1 MKIPKEL
8 IGKITIPDQQKES
21 NSQKFLDTRTN
32 KIWLEV
38 HIFKR
43 KEWFNIKGYS
53 AQLKRLLTYMQ
64 YRSNRNLKSESI
76 YKTAS
81 GLSTRVGGG
90 NYVKN
95 FSFRR

>member
-43 KEWFNIKGYS
+43 KEWFNIK
-53 AQLKRLLTYMQ
+53 ATAQQLKRLLTYMQ

>member
-38 HIFKR
+38 HILSGK
-43 KEWFNIKGYS
+43 NG
-53 AQLKRLLTYMQ
+53 
-64 YRSNRNLKSESI
+64 SI
-76 YKTAS
+76 
-81 GLSTRVGGG
+81 
-90 NYVKN
+90 
-95 FSFRR
+95 

>member
-53 AQLKRLLTYMQ
+53 D
-64 YRSNRNLKSESI
+64 N
-76 YKTAS
+76 
-81 GLSTRVGGG
+81 
-90 NYVKN
+90 
-95 FSFRR
+95 